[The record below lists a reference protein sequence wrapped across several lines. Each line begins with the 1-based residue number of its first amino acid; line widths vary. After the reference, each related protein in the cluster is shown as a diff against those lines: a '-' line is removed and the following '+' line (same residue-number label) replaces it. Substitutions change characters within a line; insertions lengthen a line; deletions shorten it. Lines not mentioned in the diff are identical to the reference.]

1 MGKSKT
7 ESAFEKL
14 SKEFTPAKKNGFF
27 ADDHDREQFLCK
39 YCAVHCFKKT
49 THMSADAVIAVATQN
64 GAINLDDHDF
74 RIVYSRRGENEDRI
88 VARLVA
94 IKDGVM
100 QTKIE
105 PRADGKD
112 QAEALKALRK
122 DVEIKLDQ
130 ILESIPDSSSSIV
143 GASSNAA
150 SPVSAHAPPAY
161 TGNGVEILGQ
171 KGSK

>member
-1 MGKSKT
+1 M
-7 ESAFEKL
+7 
-14 SKEFTPAKKNGFF
+14 
-27 ADDHDREQFLCK
+27 
-39 YCAVHCFKKT
+39 
-49 THMSADAVIAVATQN
+49 IAVATQN

-94 IKDGVM
+94 IKDGIM
-100 QTKIE
+100 KTKIE

-112 QAEALKALRK
+112 QSEALKALRK

-143 GASSNAA
+143 A
-150 SPVSAHAPPAY
+150 SPVSTDAPPAY
-161 TGNGVEILGQ
+161 AGDGVEIASR
-171 KGSK
+171 KTSK